1 MIYLFSSYHILWTNV
16 LFDLESAFFEVW
28 LMQPSCLKDGI
39 EQSLTQ
45 RFLLEISKKYST
57 YKFVEHFRGEV
68 MDVVGHHDCPVKQV
82 SKGHLAVASPIG
94 TDGSGDH
101 TLAQE

>member
-1 MIYLFSSYHILWTNV
+1 M
-16 LFDLESAFFEVW
+16 FFEVW
-28 LMQPSCLKDGI
+28 LMQPSCLKDSI
-39 EQSLTQ
+39 AQSLTQ

-82 SKGHLAVASPIG
+82 SKGHLAVARPIG
-94 TDGSGDH
+94 TDGGGDH